1 VNYNVSTTWLLKDMP
16 SADTLWHDA
25 DEGDGQDEG
34 EGEQGPLPM
43 NLADAVEPFQI
54 TLPLLL
60 IHNATPLI
68 RDFPGGTVLD
78 LLQFIYAFYQEPM
91 PLEELVEIQR
101 TVRGSS
107 SNRLAGLRQRLEAGE
122 LVRRLDVVG
131 RASTFEGIANG
142 VLLLD

>member
-1 VNYNVSTTWLLKDMP
+1 MNYDVSTTWRLNDIP

-25 DEGDGQDEG
+25 DEGDGLDEG
-34 EGEQGPLPM
+34 DGEQGPLPM

-60 IHNATPLI
+60 IHNAPTLI

-101 TVRGSS
+101 TTHGSF
-107 SNRLAGLRQRLEAGE
+107 SNRLALLRLRLEAGE

-131 RASTFEGIANG
+131 RASTFEGIANN